1 MTEAALILV
10 IDDSAP
16 VREMLAAVLRRAGHE
31 VLLAAGGEEGMRLFS
46 ARPPDLVVLDLHMA
60 GMDGWETLERLRA
73 ISERPVIML
82 TAADDERSRIRGLM
96 RGADDYLVKPA
107 SAAELLARVVALLR
121 RSRRST
127 TELTS
132 AVYDDGLF
140 RVDVMGRTTH
150 VNGNELALT
159 PLEFKLLCT
168 FVRNPGVVL
177 SKEQLLRDVWNDHS
191 GGPGDHVKLYVGY
204 LRKKL
209 STVTPDDPI
218 ETVRGFGYR
227 WTRAVAGNEGIEW
240 TGDVAAGESTEAS
253 A

>member
-1 MTEAALILV
+1 MVDAATILV

-16 VREMLAAVLRRAGHE
+16 VRDLLAAVLRRGGHH
-31 VLLAAGGEEGMRLFS
+31 VLTAADGQEGLRVFQSKL
-46 ARPPDLVVLDLHMA
+46 PDLVVLDLHMP
-60 GMDGWETLERLRA
+60 GLDGWETLDRLRA

-82 TAADDERSRIRGLM
+82 TAAADERSRVRGLM

-121 RSRRST
+121 RSRRAGT
-127 TELTS
+127 PTES
-132 AVYDDGLF
+132 AVYDDGLI
-140 RVDVMGRTTH
+140 RVDLMGRTTH
-150 VNGNELALT
+150 IGGEELQLT
-159 PLEFKLLCT
+159 PLEFKLISA
-168 FVRNPGVVL
+168 FVRSPGTTL

-209 STVTPDDPI
+209 ATLTEEDPI

-227 WTRAVAGNEGIEW
+227 WTRSPNGG
-240 TGDVAAGESTEAS
+240 AAAQGRQHGTPAC
-253 A
+253 